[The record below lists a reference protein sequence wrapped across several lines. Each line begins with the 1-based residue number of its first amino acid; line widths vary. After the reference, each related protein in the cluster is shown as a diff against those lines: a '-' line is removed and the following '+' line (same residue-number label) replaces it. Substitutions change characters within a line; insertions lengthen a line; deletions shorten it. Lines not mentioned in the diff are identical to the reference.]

1 MANSVILTIRSIRNL
16 WSKKCVT
23 SSVTWTHLIYI
34 YIYRER
40 ERERE
45 REDLDLNQIS
55 TQIWAEILW
64 NLHEVN
70 WLQPDT
76 DIYHIWF

>member
-23 SSVTWTHLIYI
+23 LSVTWTHLIYI
-34 YIYRER
+34 YIYIERER

-45 REDLDLNQIS
+45 RGLRSKSN
-55 TQIWAEILW
+55 
-64 NLHEVN
+64 
-70 WLQPDT
+70 
-76 DIYHIWF
+76 

>member
-23 SSVTWTHLIYI
+23 WTHLIYI
-34 YIYRER
+34 YIYIER

-64 NLHEVN
+64 DLHEVN